1 MKKSF
6 SFIGSPHLGNF
17 PILNLAKSETPR
29 SISTLIEAPSSKN
42 TLKNVP
48 ILKTS
53 EVVIDL
59 DLRI

>member
-6 SFIGSPHLGNF
+6 NFIGSPHLGNF

-42 TLKNVP
+42 TLKNFKF
-48 ILKTS
+48 LGCF
-53 EVVIDL
+53 
-59 DLRI
+59 

>member
-6 SFIGSPHLGNF
+6 NFIGSPHLVNF
-17 PILNLAKSETPR
+17 PILNLAKSETPK
-29 SISTLIEAPSSKN
+29 SSNTLIESPSSKN